1 MDKILRTGTI
11 LAFAFG
17 LFLLGRSLVN
27 PLDVFLISLALFYLL
42 KNLDSSILF
51 FRGNG
56 KYYLFALYFL
66 FSISLSIF
74 GASDKFE
81 VLKNLI
87 QFSAYTLLIPLTL
100 VIKRDI
106 VEDIKP
112 AFTLISIIFLLYSFP
127 LFCIPKP
134 VRLSAFEMH
143 PNALGFIFSL
153 FAVLNLKNLP
163 LFLFFSFMSS
173 LTFSRASL
181 LGLFIS
187 VLVFSFLEKRPKFAL
202 FAFLPLLLSF
212 SMPNFMQ
219 IYKSSSICEFINK
232 KKTLPSATATDIKL
246 VRIYDLDR
254 VRLIEASLKMFSKN
268 PITGVG
274 LGNFNV
280 VVREMCKKGELNNAQ
295 CSAAMPQRDAH
306 NFIFGFLAETG
317 IVGLISLIIFFG
329 FLIRILIS
337 SGDNLGISVFILSIF
352 MSLLHPPVFFT
363 RFMGPLVWYIIL
375 KGKLKIPSYEGSGKV

>member
-1 MDKILRTGTI
+1 MDKVLRTGTI

-27 PLDVFLISLALFYLL
+27 PFDIFLVSLALFSLL
-42 KNLDSSILF
+42 KNPGGMILF
-51 FRGNG
+51 FKGNG
-56 KYYLFALYFL
+56 KYYIFALSFL

-74 GASDKFE
+74 GAPDKFE

-87 QFSAYTLLIPLTL
+87 QFSAYTLLIPLTFA
-100 VIKRDI
+100 IKRDI
-106 VEDIKP
+106 VEDIKLT
-112 AFTLISIIFLLYSFP
+112 FTLISIIFLLYSFP

-134 VRLSAFEMH
+134 VRLSAFEIH

-202 FAFLPLLLSF
+202 FAFLPIILSL

-232 KKTLPSATATDIKL
+232 KTLPSAPATDIKL

-295 CSAAMPQRDAH
+295 CSASMPQRDAH

-317 IVGLISLIIFFG
+317 IVGLFSLIIFFG

-337 SGDNLGISVFILSIF
+337 SGDNLGISIFTLSIF

>member
-1 MDKILRTGTI
+1 MDKVLRTGTI

-27 PLDVFLISLALFYLL
+27 PFDIFLISLALFSLL
-42 KNLDSSILF
+42 KNPGGTILF
-51 FRGNG
+51 FKGNG

-74 GASDKFE
+74 GAPDKFE

-87 QFSAYTLLIPLTL
+87 QFSAYTLLIPLTFT
-100 VIKRDI
+100 IKRDI

-112 AFTLISIIFLLYSFP
+112 TFTLISIIFLLYSFP

-134 VRLSAFEMH
+134 VRLSAFEIH
-143 PNALGFIFSL
+143 PNALGFIFAL

-212 SMPNFMQ
+212 SMPNFIQ
-219 IYKSSSICEFINK
+219 IYKSSSICEFMNK
-232 KKTLPSATATDIKL
+232 KKTLPSAPATDIKL

-295 CSAAMPQRDAH
+295 CSSAMPQRDAH
-306 NFIFGFLAETG
+306 NLIFGFLAETG
-317 IVGLISLIIFFG
+317 IVGLLSLIIFFG
-329 FLIRILIS
+329 FLTVILIS
-337 SGDNLGISVFILSIF
+337 SGDNLGISIFTLSIF

>member
-1 MDKILRTGTI
+1 MDKVLRTGTI
-11 LAFAFG
+11 LAFTFG

-27 PLDVFLISLALFYLL
+27 PFDIFLISVALFSLL
-42 KNLDSSILF
+42 KNPGGMILF
-51 FRGNG
+51 FKGNG
-56 KYYLFALYFL
+56 KYYLFALSFL

-74 GASDKFE
+74 GAPDKFE

-87 QFSAYTLLIPLTL
+87 QFSAYTLLIPLTFA
-100 VIKRDI
+100 IKRDI
-106 VEDIKP
+106 EEDIKLT
-112 AFTLISIIFLLYSFP
+112 FTLISIIFLLYSFP

-134 VRLSAFEMH
+134 VRLSAFEIH

-181 LGLFIS
+181 LALFIS

-202 FAFLPLLLSF
+202 FAFLPLLLSL
-212 SMPNFMQ
+212 SMPNFIQ

-232 KKTLPSATATDIKL
+232 KTLPSAPATDIKL

-317 IVGLISLIIFFG
+317 IVGLFSLIIFFG

-337 SGDNLGISVFILSIF
+337 SGDNLGISIFTLSIF

>member
-17 LFLLGRSLVN
+17 LFFLGRSLVN

-42 KNLDSSILF
+42 KNPDSSIPF
-51 FRGNG
+51 FKGNR
-56 KYYLFALYFL
+56 KYYLFALSFL

-87 QFSAYTLLIPLTL
+87 QFSAYTLLIPLTFA
-100 VIKRDI
+100 IKRDI
-106 VEDIKP
+106 VEDIKST
-112 AFTLISIIFLLYSFP
+112 FTLISIIFLLYSFL

-134 VRLSAFEMH
+134 VRLSAFEIH

-153 FAVLNLKNLP
+153 FAVLNLRNLP

-212 SMPNFMQ
+212 SMPNFIQ
-219 IYKSSSICEFINK
+219 IYKSSSVCEFINK
-232 KKTLPSATATDIKL
+232 KTLPSAPATDINL

-317 IVGLISLIIFFG
+317 IVGLLSLIIFFG

-337 SGDNLGISVFILSIF
+337 SGDKLGISVFTLSIF

>member
-1 MDKILRTGTI
+1 MDKVLRTGTI
-11 LAFAFG
+11 LAFTFG

-27 PLDVFLISLALFYLL
+27 PFDIFLISLALFSLL
-42 KNLDSSILF
+42 KNPGGMILF
-51 FRGNG
+51 FKGNG
-56 KYYLFALYFL
+56 KYYLFALSFL

-74 GASDKFE
+74 GAPDKFE

-87 QFSAYTLLIPLTL
+87 QFSAYTLLISLTFA
-100 VIKRDI
+100 IKRDI
-106 VEDIKP
+106 VEDIKLT
-112 AFTLISIIFLLYSFP
+112 FTLISIIFLLYSFP

-134 VRLSAFEMH
+134 VRLSAFEIH

-153 FAVLNLKNLP
+153 FAVLNLRNLP

-187 VLVFSFLEKRPKFAL
+187 VLVFSFLEKKPKFAL
-202 FAFLPLLLSF
+202 FAFLPLLLSL
-212 SMPNFMQ
+212 SMPNFIQ

-232 KKTLPSATATDIKL
+232 KTLPSAPATDIKL

-254 VRLIEASLKMFSKN
+254 VRLIEASMKMFSKN

-317 IVGLISLIIFFG
+317 IVGLFSFIIFFG

-337 SGDNLGISVFILSIF
+337 SGDNLGISIFTLSIF

>member
-1 MDKILRTGTI
+1 MDKVLRTGTI

-42 KNLDSSILF
+42 KNPDSSILF
-51 FRGNG
+51 FKGNR
-56 KYYLFALYFL
+56 KYYLFALSFL

-81 VLKNLI
+81 ALKNLI
-87 QFSAYTLLIPLTL
+87 QFSAYTLLIPLTFA
-100 VIKRDI
+100 IKRDI

-112 AFTLISIIFLLYSFP
+112 AFTLISLIFLLYSFP

-134 VRLSAFEMH
+134 VRLSAFEIH

-153 FAVLNLKNLP
+153 FAVLNLRNFP

-187 VLVFSFLEKRPKFAL
+187 VLVFSFLEKKPKFAL
-202 FAFLPLLLSF
+202 FAFLPLLLFF

-232 KKTLPSATATDIKL
+232 KTLPSAPATDINL

-268 PITGVG
+268 LITGVG

-317 IVGLISLIIFFG
+317 IVGLLSLIIFFG

-337 SGDNLGISVFILSIF
+337 SGDKLGISVFTLSIF

>member
-1 MDKILRTGTI
+1 MDKVLRTGTI

-27 PLDVFLISLALFYLL
+27 PLDVFLISLALFSLI
-42 KNLDSSILF
+42 KNPGVMVLF
-51 FRGNG
+51 FKENR
-56 KYYLFALYFL
+56 KYYTFALYFL

-74 GASDKFE
+74 GAPDKFE

-87 QFSAYTLLIPLTL
+87 QFSAYTLLIPLTFA
-100 VIKRDI
+100 IKRDI
-106 VEDIKP
+106 VEDIKTT
-112 AFTLISIIFLLYSFP
+112 FTLISIIFLLYSFP

-134 VRLSAFEMH
+134 VRLSAFEIH

-187 VLVFSFLEKRPKFAL
+187 VLVFSFLEKRPKFAF

-232 KKTLPSATATDIKL
+232 KTLPPAPATDIKL

-254 VRLIEASLKMFSKN
+254 LRLIEASLKMFSKN

-280 VVREMCKKGELNNAQ
+280 VVREMCKKGELNNAR

-317 IVGLISLIIFFG
+317 IVGLLSLIIFFG
-329 FLIRILIS
+329 FLTVILIS
-337 SGDNLGISVFILSIF
+337 SGDKLGISIFTLSIF

>member
-1 MDKILRTGTI
+1 MDKVLRTGTI
-11 LAFAFG
+11 LAFTFG
-17 LFLLGRSLVN
+17 LFFLGRSLVN
-27 PLDVFLISLALFYLL
+27 PFDIFLISLALFSLL
-42 KNLDSSILF
+42 KNPGGMILF
-51 FRGNG
+51 FKGNG
-56 KYYLFALYFL
+56 KYYLFALSFL

-74 GASDKFE
+74 GAPDKFE

-87 QFSAYTLLIPLTL
+87 QFSAYTLLISLTFA
-100 VIKRDI
+100 IKRDI
-106 VEDIKP
+106 VEDIKLT
-112 AFTLISIIFLLYSFP
+112 FTLISIIFLLYSFP

-134 VRLSAFEMH
+134 VRLSAFEIH

-153 FAVLNLKNLP
+153 FAVLNLRNLP

-202 FAFLPLLLSF
+202 FAFLPLLLSL
-212 SMPNFMQ
+212 SMPNFIQ

-232 KKTLPSATATDIKL
+232 KTLPSAPATDIKL

-254 VRLIEASLKMFSKN
+254 VRLIEASMKMFSKN

-317 IVGLISLIIFFG
+317 IVGLFSFIIFFG

-337 SGDNLGISVFILSIF
+337 SGDNLGISIFTLSIF

>member
-1 MDKILRTGTI
+1 MDKVLRTGTI

-27 PLDVFLISLALFYLL
+27 PFDIFLISLALFSLL
-42 KNLDSSILF
+42 KNPGGMILF
-51 FRGNG
+51 FKGNG
-56 KYYLFALYFL
+56 KYYLFALSFL

-74 GASDKFE
+74 GAPDKFE

-87 QFSAYTLLIPLTL
+87 QFSAYTLLIPITFA
-100 VIKRDI
+100 IKRDI
-106 VEDIKP
+106 VEDIKLT
-112 AFTLISIIFLLYSFP
+112 FTLISIIFLIYSFP

-134 VRLSAFEMH
+134 VRLSAFEIH

-153 FAVLNLKNLP
+153 FAVLNLRNLP
-163 LFLFFSFMSS
+163 LSLFFSFMSS

-202 FAFLPLLLSF
+202 FAFLPLLLSL

-232 KKTLPSATATDIKL
+232 KTLPSAPATDIKL

-317 IVGLISLIIFFG
+317 IVGLFSLIIFFG
-329 FLIRILIS
+329 FLTVVLIS
-337 SGDNLGISVFILSIF
+337 SGDNLGISIFTLSIF

>member
-27 PLDVFLISLALFYLL
+27 PLDVFLISLALFSLI
-42 KNLDSSILF
+42 KNPSVVVLF
-51 FRGNG
+51 FKGNG
-56 KYYLFALYFL
+56 KYYMFALYFL

-74 GASDKFE
+74 SAPDKFE

-87 QFSAYTLLIPLTL
+87 QFSAYTLLIPLTFA
-100 VIKRDI
+100 IKRDI

-112 AFTLISIIFLLYSFP
+112 TFTLISIIFLLYSFP

-134 VRLSAFEMH
+134 VRLSAFEIH

-181 LGLFIS
+181 LALFIS
-187 VLVFSFLEKRPKFAL
+187 VLVFSFLEKKPKFAL

-212 SMPNFMQ
+212 SMPNFIQ

-232 KKTLPSATATDIKL
+232 KTLLSAPATDIKL

-254 VRLIEASLKMFSKN
+254 VRLIEASLKMFSEN

-274 LGNFNV
+274 LGNFSV

-317 IVGLISLIIFFG
+317 IVGLLSLIIFFG

-337 SGDNLGISVFILSIF
+337 SSDKLGISVFTLSIF

-375 KGKLKIPSYEGSGKV
+375 KGKIKIPSYEGSGKV

>member
-27 PLDVFLISLALFYLL
+27 PFDIFLISLALLSL
-42 KNLDSSILF
+42 IKNPGVMVLF
-51 FRGNG
+51 FKGNG

-74 GASDKFE
+74 GAPDKFE
-81 VLKNLI
+81 FLKNLI
-87 QFSAYTLLIPLTL
+87 QFSAYTLLIPLTFT
-100 VIKRDI
+100 IKRDI
-106 VEDIKP
+106 LEDIKP

-134 VRLSAFEMH
+134 VRLSAFEIH
-143 PNALGFIFSL
+143 PNALGFIFAL

-212 SMPNFMQ
+212 SMPNFIQ

-232 KKTLPSATATDIKL
+232 KTLLSAPAADINL

-295 CSAAMPQRDAH
+295 CSAAIPQRDAH

-317 IVGLISLIIFFG
+317 IVGLLSLIIFFG
-329 FLIRILIS
+329 FLTVILIS
-337 SGDNLGISVFILSIF
+337 SGDKLGISIFTLSIF

-375 KGKLKIPSYEGSGKV
+375 KGKLKIPSYESSGKV

>member
-27 PLDVFLISLALFYLL
+27 PFDIFLISLALLSL
-42 KNLDSSILF
+42 IKNPGVMVLF
-51 FRGNG
+51 FKGNG

-74 GASDKFE
+74 GAPDKFE

-87 QFSAYTLLIPLTL
+87 QFSAYTLLIPLTFT
-100 VIKRDI
+100 IKRDI
-106 VEDIKP
+106 LEDIKP

-134 VRLSAFEMH
+134 VRLSAFEIH
-143 PNALGFIFSL
+143 PNALGFIFAL

-212 SMPNFMQ
+212 SMPNFIQ

-232 KKTLPSATATDIKL
+232 KTLLSAPAADINL

-295 CSAAMPQRDAH
+295 CSAAIPQRDAH

-317 IVGLISLIIFFG
+317 IVGLLSLIIFFG
-329 FLIRILIS
+329 FLTVILIS
-337 SGDNLGISVFILSIF
+337 SGDKLGISIFTLSIF

-375 KGKLKIPSYEGSGKV
+375 KGKLKIPSYESSGKV